1 MYKYITQSTV
11 SLIRT
16 FGYQFN
22 SIYILFIFCRIK
34 PHVQR
39 FVVIC
44 AFALSSTKVSTI
56 FPSIT
61 YQEKHII
68 KPIFV
73 ISTQVSRIYIFRYKH
88 KITITIR
95 KEKID
100 CIKSMHK
107 VHPRQTFQHCY

>member
-100 CIKSMHK
+100 YIKSIPK
-107 VHPRQTFQHCY
+107 VHLRQTFQHCY